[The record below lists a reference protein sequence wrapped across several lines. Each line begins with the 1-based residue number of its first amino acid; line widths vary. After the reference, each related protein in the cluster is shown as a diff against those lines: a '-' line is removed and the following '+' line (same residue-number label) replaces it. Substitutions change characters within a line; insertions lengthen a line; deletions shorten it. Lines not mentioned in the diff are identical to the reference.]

1 MRFQCACPTGWMSE
15 EREEFWSKLDEV
27 VESVPRGVSGV
38 WRRLQWIYRWKGN
51 RSDGFWVGVV
61 LGGMQKVKWSWI
73 FTIFT
78 SKRRGR
84 GEGVE
89 TGSGF
94 EEELPDDW
102 DSTGVWCVLWSEKRR
117 QGDLVTEWG
126 STGKHSK
133 EMVRKEKF
141 GIVKETSGGI
151 CWEINSWVLLVLM
164 INKYK

>member
-1 MRFQCACPTGWMSE
+1 M
-15 EREEFWSKLDEV
+15 
-27 VESVPRGVSGV
+27 
-38 WRRLQWIYRWKGN
+38 
-51 RSDGFWVGVV
+51 

-102 DSTGVWCVLWSEKRR
+102 DSTGV
-117 QGDLVTEWG
+117 
-126 STGKHSK
+126 
-133 EMVRKEKF
+133 
-141 GIVKETSGGI
+141 
-151 CWEINSWVLLVLM
+151 
-164 INKYK
+164 